1 MAFENELKMNEGGF
15 FVLKKKSDSAF
26 WLEFRLLSGGCLR
39 SALHVFM
46 RTARYID
53 HAKVCETCYIY
64 TDVVKP
70 LLYKSQGNK
79 C

>member
-1 MAFENELKMNEGGF
+1 MAFENEIKMNEGGF
-15 FVLKKKSDSAF
+15 FCFFKSDSAF

-46 RTARYID
+46 RTDRYID